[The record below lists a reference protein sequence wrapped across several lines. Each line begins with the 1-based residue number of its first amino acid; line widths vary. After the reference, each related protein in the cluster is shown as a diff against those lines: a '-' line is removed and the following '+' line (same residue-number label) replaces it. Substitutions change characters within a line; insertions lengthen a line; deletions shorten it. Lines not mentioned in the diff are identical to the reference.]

1 MNLLPDSRVLVAGLG
16 NVRGGD
22 DAFGVVAA
30 RRLLART
37 LPAGVRVLDAGIRNL
52 RLVRELVDG
61 QYDTVILIDAVTG
74 GEKAGTISVSRLEVP
89 PADRQDVDTQA
100 GRAEQIVAMAQ
111 LLGARVDEAL
121 LVACEPGRFD
131 EYSALSPPVAAAV
144 DAAADTALW
153 FAAEA
158 TEGAAGAGEVATGS
172 YVRQPTP
179 APRLPPHVAS
189 SALLA
194 DGESR
199 GPRLLP
205 RPLRR

>member
-1 MNLLPDSRVLVAGLG
+1 MNLHPDSRVLVAGLG

-30 RRLLART
+30 RCLMART
-37 LPAGVRVLDAGIRNL
+37 LPAGVRVLDAGISNL
-52 RLVRELVDG
+52 RLAGEVVDG
-61 QYDTVILIDAVTG
+61 QYDTVILIDAVAR
-74 GEKAGTISVSRLEVP
+74 GEQAGTISVSRLEVP
-89 PADRQDVDTQA
+89 ATDQGDFDLHG

-111 LLGARVDEAL
+111 LMGARVAEAL
-121 LVACEPGRFD
+121 LVSCEPARFD
-131 EYSALSPPVAAAV
+131 DYSALSPPVAGAV
-144 DAAADTALW
+144 EAAADTALW

-158 TEGAAGAGEVATGS
+158 SEGTAGAGEAATGS
-172 YVRQPTP
+172 YVRKPTQ